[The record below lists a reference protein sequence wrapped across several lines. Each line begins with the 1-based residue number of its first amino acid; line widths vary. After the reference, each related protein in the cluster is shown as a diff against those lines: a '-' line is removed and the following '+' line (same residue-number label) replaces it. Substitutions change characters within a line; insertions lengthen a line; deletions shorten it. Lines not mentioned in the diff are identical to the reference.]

1 MLASCNKDEHQHSY
15 TGSVTTPATC
25 SNPGVETFTCSCGL
39 TYTQIIPATG
49 DHSWE
54 KVKEYPASCES
65 EGWTV
70 YECSV
75 CHEQKQDDWV
85 QKRDHKYEAVETVE
99 ATCTTDGY
107 QIMQCSY
114 CGDRYTDDQYSSEH
128 KATGHKWI
136 VNESPADPADL
147 TDAEGWKVV
156 KAADCLNAAQLQ
168 RTCSVCGDTE
178 EKVGAAAT
186 GHKIKDDQGKLV
198 DPTQLCK
205 VNDKLVD
212 AEGNKIY
219 AFECVNENCPVS
231 VVVDARGTKK
241 HYVEAVEH
249 ELKTVYE
256 HINCEDTDDDKSY
269 ILQICENCDTY
280 GEAYVEGTNSPNKK
294 TEVEAAGHDYNTVQT
309 DGKTSVVVCIED
321 KGLNTQAKYLEYMRS
336 VVDFATF
343 QANKT
348 AYANYW
354 TDVADENP
362 GATGQVSD
370 TDTTKTLAIS
380 RVCARCGA
388 VTVANGHNYVIAK
401 YVDGSFTEYE
411 KDEDGALVDY
421 SKEVTVASMNCRYVR
436 ICSGC
441 GDVTNRGTHKN
452 VSEVSCRAPGVCADC
467 GRDAVAQKAHIY
479 ANISTFVGADGKV
492 KDKDDTFTGSTIK
505 HSAAYDAWKKV
516 SATETWMVPVNGDCD
531 SASTDVTV
539 CVQCVIDAAAGKEV
553 VWNQATEK
561 PEKLPTT
568 ANSTNAYV
576 ITSDFSHD
584 YQPVYFDLDAKDT
597 TAEPIPAYNT
607 DCQIGFK
614 TAYICSKC
622 GEVFTN
628 VPVANDPDTVD
639 PETEKETDKTNEALA
654 NKFSDGLPQ
663 VFTDA
668 NGFVIDSTKVSNKV
682 DFQEEELAEAL
693 AAVLNNKGQ
702 HILYLVKDYAGTTG
716 YEAPTCATVAKVP
729 YYCLN
734 CGQIIV
740 LDATATGK
748 DNDDDVN
755 AAENTYNIANKI
767 VEDKTFTGEGNTN
780 SYGYTQAQV
789 TALEAAVLAK
799 LGDDAEELVSITKPE
814 ALDETNHAG
823 KAYGCGTHCDYKV
836 NNAFA
841 CTGYNSLLETGN
853 TDKNELTD
861 TAIQTQIAAMKH
873 DTVTVEYRLASTVSK
888 YYSNYAVKIAN
899 VGEQSKNP
907 AATEADINNY
917 ITSFEDY
924 TYVSVCSGNTYKAPS
939 RDLFYKGEFGKDGFE
954 VYAGK
959 YLVLVDENDKAYQ
972 FVDSS
977 KLLTFYNQSDIG
989 TDYVVDIDATGDN
1002 AVKVL
1007 DDDIFFVSFSVSGT
1021 LPVAAPVTASDT
1033 TSLGL
1038 AMKQDATVVTENG
1051 KQISVLNVSI
1061 TDDITLKET
1070 KDVADD
1076 IESIDGMFKVAGV
1089 TKADRYVIDLGGNT
1103 LTQETGVQFAP
1114 KGKDIVFK
1122 NGELAFSDAS
1132 MPNDKSV
1139 FNPTGS
1145 GKFTLDGVTMTTAAA
1160 TAILVEYGYEGEDGN
1175 EVPVI
1180 PEIVINNSTINAG
1193 GAYAVSTNASIKAT
1207 EGAPVTGDETQIS
1220 VVATDPEVK
1229 ITITNSTLTAGVT
1242 YNVVTGYAPISGVEG
1257 TALFINVPSDVTV
1270 EGSTLA
1276 ANRQVVMVRG
1286 GELEMSDSTVT
1297 LVKDDTVTG
1306 DLNMVW
1312 DDGNEAP
1319 HAAMLLGNMN
1329 RASQNPEKAYQY
1341 KTTVIL
1347 DNVTFNVDA
1356 SDRTVVIASE
1366 YEQSTIVDQ
1375 DDTEFKA
1382 GATENYAN
1390 ITTMPVMVY
1399 FDGGNC
1405 VNDKQVDFVDGYIPG
1420 TIQLID
1426 CGNASG
1432 IY

>member
-1 MLASCNKDEHQHSY
+1 
-15 TGSVTTPATC
+15 
-25 SNPGVETFTCSCGL
+25 
-39 TYTQIIPATG
+39 
-49 DHSWE
+49 
-54 KVKEYPASCES
+54 
-65 EGWTV
+65 
-70 YECSV
+70 
-75 CHEQKQDDWV
+75 
-85 QKRDHKYEAVETVE
+85 
-99 ATCTTDGY
+99 
-107 QIMQCSY
+107 MQCSY

-178 EKVGAAAT
+178 EKVGAPAL

-321 KGLNTQAKYLEYMRS
+321 KGLNTQDKYLEYMRS

-354 TDVADENP
+354 TDVANKNQS
-362 GATGQVSD
+362 ATG
-370 TDTTKTLAIS
+370 TDKDGARTLAIS

-479 ANISTFVGADGKV
+479 ANISEFVGADGKV
-492 KDKDDTFTGSTIK
+492 LKGDETFTGSTIK

-614 TAYICSKC
+614 TAYICTKC

-628 VPVANDPDTVD
+628 VPVANDPDTK
-639 PETEKETDKTNEALA
+639 PADKNVEEDKDDTNEAKD
-654 NKFSDGLPQ
+654 NKIPDAGLPQ

-702 HILYLVKDYAGTTG
+702 HILYLVEDYDGTTG

-748 DNDDDVN
+748 DNDADVN
-755 AAENTYNIANKI
+755 AAVNTYNIVNKI
-767 VEDKTFTGEGNTN
+767 VEDVDFTKEGSTN
-780 SYGYTQAQV
+780 SYGYTKEQV
-789 TALEAAVLAK
+789 DALEDAVLAK
-799 LGDDAEELVSITKPE
+799 LGDDAQNLVSIDEPE
-814 ALDETNHAG
+814 KLDATNHAG
-823 KAYGCGTHCDYKV
+823 KAYGCGTHCQVKDIFGNYICAGFDTDQDGTVESTEVEAIGTSEAAHSTV
-836 NNAFA
+836 NV
-841 CTGYNSLLETGN
+841 TYSL
-853 TDKNELTD
+853 
-861 TAIQTQIAAMKH
+861 I
-873 DTVTVEYRLASTVSK
+873 DTVEK
-888 YYSNYAVKIAN
+888 YYSNYTLRIAN
-899 VGEQSKNP
+899 VGKTSKNP
-907 AATEADINNY
+907 ADTTGDINNY
-917 ITSFEDY
+917 ITAFED
-924 TYVSVCSGNTYKAPS
+924 TTKVSVCGGNKYEVPEYKTDFKAGTS
-939 RDLFYKGEFGKDGFE
+939 EGKF
-954 VYAGK
+954 
-959 YLVLVDENDKAYQ
+959 LVLVDANNKAYA
-972 FVDSS
+972 FKNTTGNNLV
-977 KLLTFYNQSDIG
+977 FYYESTATNKISDIDK
-989 TDYVVDIDATGDN
+989 TDVD
-1002 AVKVL
+1002 AVEVKS
-1007 DDDIFFVSFSVSGT
+1007 DDIFFVGFKVEATST
-1021 LPVAAPVTASDT
+1021 LPVAAPVTASDSL
-1033 TSLGL
+1033 SLGL
-1038 AMKQDATVVTENG
+1038 ALKNNAPETVTENG
-1051 KQISVLNVSI
+1051 KQIKVLTV
-1061 TDDITLKET
+1061 TL
-1070 KDVADD
+1070 ADD
-1076 IESIDGMFKVAGV
+1076 FDV
-1089 TKADRYVIDLGGNT
+1089 TEIPQTTQDVNRVVYDLNGHE
-1103 LTQETGVQFAP
+1103 LETTGTAQFAP

-1122 NGELAFSDAS
+1122 NGDLTFTSTDPKIETATSRI
-1132 MPNDKSV
+1132 
-1139 FNPTGS
+1139 NPTGS
-1145 GKFTLDGVTMTTAAA
+1145 GKFTLDGVTMTTKAG
-1160 TAILVEYGYEGEDGN
+1160 TAIFAEYANEAVEGGKYQLA
-1175 EVPVI
+1175 I
-1180 PEIVINNSTINAG
+1180 PEIVINNSTVKAA
-1193 GAYAVSTNASIKAT
+1193 GAYAVSTNASLKDAENADASVDT
-1207 EGAPVTGDETQIS
+1207 DQSVTS
-1220 VVATDPEVK
+1220 SFPEVK
-1229 ITITNSTLTAGVT
+1229 ITITNSTLTAGVS
-1242 YNVVTGYAPISGVEG
+1242 YNIQTGKYAPNTDVVG
-1257 TALFINVPSDVTV
+1257 TALFINVPSKVTV
-1270 EGSTLA
+1270 DGSTLV

-1286 GELEMSDSTVT
+1286 GELEMSDSKLILEAATI
-1297 LVKDDTVTG
+1297 TG
-1306 DLNMVW
+1306 DSLTMDW
-1312 DDGNEAP
+1312 ADGNTAP
-1319 HAAMLLGNMN
+1319 RAAMLLGNKN
-1329 RASQNPEKAYQY
+1329 RASQTSGETAYHY

-1347 DNVTFNVDA
+1347 DNVTFDVEA
-1356 SDRTVVIASE
+1356 GDRTVVIASD
-1366 YEQSTIVDQ
+1366 YEESTILKQ
-1375 DDTEFKA
+1375 EDTKFPA
-1382 GATENYAN
+1382 GTADENKTFDN
-1390 ITTMPVMVY
+1390 ISTMPIMVY
-1399 FDGGNC
+1399 LDAGSC
-1405 VNDKQVDFVDGYIPG
+1405 VTDKMIDFVPGYIPG

-1426 CGNASG
+1426 CGDASG